1 MAAMIKRSLVDCL
14 VMFVGTCLP
23 VIVVSQGYHEWLGH
37 RSDYVGHFL
46 AGAGATLF
54 VLALALGAIPAIHFP
69 RVAVWMILA
78 LTLLA
83 IAGGGVLEA
92 TIYRLA
98 KFDEV
103 DFCNQSLGAVMAGL
117 GMMALV
123 RSGERRG
130 ATGNSGLG
138 DLAAELASAPP
149 SKPVAAL
156 VGAALFGLYFLKSGY
171 HYAFL

>member
-1 MAAMIKRSLVDCL
+1 MIQRSLVDCL
-14 VMFVGTCLP
+14 LMFVGTCLP
-23 VIVVSQGYHEWLGH
+23 VILVTQGYHEWLSH

-46 AGAGATLF
+46 AGAGGTLF
-54 VLALALGAIPAIHFP
+54 VLALALCAIPTVNFT
-69 RVAVWMILA
+69 RVAAWMILG

-103 DFCNQSLGAVMAGL
+103 DFCNQSLGAVIAGL
-117 GMMALV
+117 GMLVLV
-123 RSGERRG
+123 RSCERRTSQASSVTGEPDESG
-130 ATGNSGLG
+130 AALSTGTI
-138 DLAAELASAPP
+138 
-149 SKPVAAL
+149 KPFAAL
-156 VGAALFGLYFLKSGY
+156 VLAGLFGLHFLQSGY

>member
-1 MAAMIKRSLVDCL
+1 MIKRSLIDCL
-14 VMFVGTCLP
+14 LMFAGTCLP
-23 VIVVSQGYHEWLGH
+23 VIVVTQGYHEWLGH
-37 RSDYVGHFL
+37 RTDYVGHFL

-54 VLALALGAIPAIHFP
+54 VLALALCAITAAHFT
-69 RVAVWMILA
+69 RVAVWMILG

-103 DFCNQSLGAVMAGL
+103 DFCNQSLGAVIAGL
-117 GMMALV
+117 GMMTLV
-123 RSGERRG
+123 RSTERRIARVAV
-130 ATGNSGLG
+130 ATGTPG
-138 DLAAELASAPP
+138 APDITSLP
-149 SKPVAAL
+149 ASKPVAAL
-156 VGAALFGLYFLKSGY
+156 VLAALFGLHFLQSGY